1 MIFDTDRMYR
11 DLKKHQYQNALSQN
25 ELVNDIGISRH
36 TLYRLSK
43 GKEITMS
50 VFLKL
55 LTWTKNDV
63 TRYIKKEE
71 NETTPQHNFSKT
83 N

>member
-11 DLKKHQYQNALSQN
+11 DLKKYQHQNALSQN
-25 ELVNDIGISRH
+25 ELVKEIGISRH
-36 TLYRLSK
+36 TLFRLSK

-71 NETTPQHNFSKT
+71 NEITTQQGYDKT
-83 N
+83 H